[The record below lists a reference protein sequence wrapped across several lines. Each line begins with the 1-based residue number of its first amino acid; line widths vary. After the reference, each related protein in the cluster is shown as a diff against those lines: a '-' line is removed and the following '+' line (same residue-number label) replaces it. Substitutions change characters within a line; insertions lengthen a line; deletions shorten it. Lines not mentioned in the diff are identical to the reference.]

1 MTTLSTPR
9 PGGGRCAVSA
19 QQPNVPA
26 YALALDRHAQNLE
39 LPETALAASGCLKL
53 TRFHGHLILMMEV
66 EHGGLCIQYAQQKPD
81 GTLLAPLLGGWGRVH
96 NLASLDTTKP
106 II

>member
-1 MTTLSTPR
+1 
-9 PGGGRCAVSA
+9 
-19 QQPNVPA
+19 
-26 YALALDRHAQNLE
+26 
-39 LPETALAASGCLKL
+39 
-53 TRFHGHLILMMEV
+53 MMEV